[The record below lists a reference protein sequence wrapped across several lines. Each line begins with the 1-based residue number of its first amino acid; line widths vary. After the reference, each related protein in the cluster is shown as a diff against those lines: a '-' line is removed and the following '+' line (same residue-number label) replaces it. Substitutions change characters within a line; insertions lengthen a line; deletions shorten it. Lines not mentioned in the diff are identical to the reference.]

1 MTQTKT
7 QAPPPHTELSG
18 ADLPLLGVLLIVDSL
33 HFVFARALLPH
44 ISPMVSAMY
53 VIGVATAQV
62 GLYGLYLRARKRPG
76 IHFGYARKHV
86 GFFLIVGFLVAGST
100 VLNYASVAFIDAGTA
115 SILGKMTTL
124 WSLAFGL
131 IWLHEKLT
139 LRQILGA
146 LLAIIGVFIIAFQ
159 PGDYLRLGSLMIVTS
174 TLMYALH
181 AAVVKRHGEQM
192 DLLNFFFYRLLFTTA
207 FLLMFA
213 IGADALT
220 WPTPY
225 TWLLLLIAGTVD
237 VTISRA
243 LYYGAL
249 RRLPMSVHAIIL
261 TVSPVIAIGW
271 SLLLFGTFPGPRE
284 LLGGLAV
291 LVGVLLA
298 TFRRR

>member
-1 MTQTKT
+1 M
-7 QAPPPHTELSG
+7 PPSQSNYKELTA
-18 ADLPLLGVLLIVDSL
+18 ADLPLFTVLLVVDSL
-33 HFVFARALLPH
+33 HFIFARALLPH

-53 VIGVATAQV
+53 VIGIATVQV
-62 GLYGLYLRARKRPG
+62 GLYGLYLRARKCPG
-76 IHFGYARKHV
+76 IRIGHARKHV

-100 VLNYASVAFIDAGTA
+100 VLNYLSVAFIDAGTA

-124 WSLAFGL
+124 WSLAFSL
-131 IWLHEKLT
+131 IWLHERLT
-139 LRQILGA
+139 PRQIAGA
-146 LLAIIGVFIIAFQ
+146 TLTIIGVFIIAFQ

-181 AAVVKRHGEQM
+181 AAVVKRSGEQM
-192 DLLNFFFYRLLFTTA
+192 DLLSFFFFRLLFTTV
-207 FLLMFA
+207 FLFLFA
-213 IGADALT
+213 VGARALV

-225 TWLLLLIAGTVD
+225 TWALLLVAGTVD

-291 LVGVLLA
+291 LLGVLLA
-298 TFRRR
+298 TFQKR